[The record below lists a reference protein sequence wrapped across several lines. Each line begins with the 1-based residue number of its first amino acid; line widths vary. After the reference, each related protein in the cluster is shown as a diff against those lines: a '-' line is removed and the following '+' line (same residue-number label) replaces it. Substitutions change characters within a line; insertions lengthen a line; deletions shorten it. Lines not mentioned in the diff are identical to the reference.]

1 LRELVLD
8 KVHFDTDYKIG
19 LMNGFMAGNKKITK
33 IKLSQNSLN
42 SLEILS
48 QMFINKTMKS
58 LDIVHQSYFKT
69 SLISQSQPKN
79 FESEMSEY
87 EV

>member
-1 LRELVLD
+1 
-8 KVHFDTDYKIG
+8 
-19 LMNGFMAGNKKITK
+19 MAGNKKITK